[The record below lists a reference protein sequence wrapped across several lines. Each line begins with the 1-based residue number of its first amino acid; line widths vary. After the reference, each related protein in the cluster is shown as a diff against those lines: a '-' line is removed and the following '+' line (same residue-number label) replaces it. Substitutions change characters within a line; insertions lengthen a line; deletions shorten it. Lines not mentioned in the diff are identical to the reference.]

1 MPSYKV
7 LIAEDNQILAESI
20 AQILQELNIENSIV
34 MCGDEV
40 LKEYNSDYYDM
51 VLLDIMMPKMDGY
64 KASKAIREQNSTI
77 PIVAFTCLPFEE
89 IQGEMSKSGIN
100 HYISKP
106 NEISELKALLHSYFD
121 VAA

>member
-20 AQILQELNIENSIV
+20 AKILNDLNIDNSIV
-34 MCGDEV
+34 MQGDQI

-64 KASKAIREQNSTI
+64 MASRAIRDQNSLI
-77 PIVAFTCLPFEE
+77 PIVAFTCLPFDEVE
-89 IQGEMSKSGIN
+89 NEMAKNGIN

-106 NEISELKALLHSYFD
+106 NELNDLKALLHSYFD